1 MYTQKAEIMDSKAIS
16 RAVARISFEII
27 EKNGGTDNLCVIG
40 VLSRGACLA
49 DRIAKKLAEAE
60 GKKVNVG
67 FLDITA
73 FRDDRDVS
81 LNHEDRSSIDFSIAD
96 ARVILV
102 DDVIFTGRSVRAAID
117 AIMARG
123 RPKCIQLAALI
134 DRGHRELPI
143 RADFIGKNLP
153 TSRDEIVKVSLTEI
167 DSVDRVA
174 IYSDD
179 DIKES

>member
-1 MYTQKAEIMDSKAIS
+1 MYTQKAEIMDANAVS

-40 VLSRGACLA
+40 ILSRGACLA
-49 DRIAKKLAEAE
+49 KRIAKKLAEAE
-60 GKKVNVG
+60 GKSVNVG

-73 FRDDRDVS
+73 FRDDRDTDT
-81 LNHEDRSSIDFSIAD
+81 EYTDRSVIDFSITD

-117 AIMARG
+117 ALMARG

-153 TSRDEIVKVSLTEI
+153 TSRDEIVKVSFAEI
-167 DSVDRVA
+167 GSSDCVA
-174 IYSDD
+174 IYT
-179 DIKES
+179 KEEK

>member
-27 EKNGGTDNLCVIG
+27 EKNGGTDNICIIG
-40 VLSRGACLA
+40 IISKGACLA
-49 DRIAKKLAEAE
+49 KRIAQKLADAE
-60 GKKVNVG
+60 GRNIKVGV
-67 FLDITA
+67 LDITG
-73 FRDDRDVS
+73 FRDDRTADA
-81 LNHEDRSSIDFSIAD
+81 EYTDRSDIAFSIED

-117 AIMARG
+117 ALMARG

-153 TSRDEIVKVSLTEI
+153 TSRDEIVKVSFKELDGI
-167 DSVDRVA
+167 DRVA

-179 DIKES
+179 ET